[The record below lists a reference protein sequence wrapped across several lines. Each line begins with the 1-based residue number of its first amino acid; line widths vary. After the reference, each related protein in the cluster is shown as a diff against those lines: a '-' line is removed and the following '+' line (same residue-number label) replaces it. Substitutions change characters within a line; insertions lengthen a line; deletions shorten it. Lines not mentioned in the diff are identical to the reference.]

1 MKKYAKLLSLL
12 LAASM
17 LLVCMAGCAGSKN
30 TAASTTAAAS
40 TAAASGSTA
49 SSAAASGSSASG
61 SVLLLGGIGALT
73 GDYANY
79 GVSNRNGA
87 QLAVDEINAAGGV
100 NGMTLKLDFEDS
112 QADPDSAVN
121 AYGKQIDSG
130 MKVSMGATFSGE
142 TTSVVAAA
150 KDDGILILT
159 PTASADKVIQ
169 GNDAAFRVC
178 FTDSSQGTASADYI
192 SDNSL
197 ATDVAVF
204 YQSDLDYSVGLYK
217 AFETECQA
225 KGITISE
232 VQTFTKDTSTDF
244 STQISAIKAS
254 GAKLVFMPIY
264 AAEAA
269 TFLTQAHGKFD
280 ADELYFGCDG
290 LDGILTKLSDSSFA
304 ENVMM
309 LTPFAADSTEA
320 NVQAFV
326 KAYQAAYNAV
336 PDQFAADGYDAVY
349 TIKAALEKAGITSPD
364 DPDLNSKIV
373 AAMTQI
379 TVEGVTGT
387 MTWTADGETQK
398 AAKAMII
405 HDGVAA
411 LYQGK

>member
-1 MKKYAKLLSLL
+1 MKKSMKLLTLL
-12 LAASM
+12 LAVAM
-17 LLVCMAGCAGSKN
+17 LALCMAGCASKSA
-30 TAASTTAAAS
+30 T
-40 TAAASGSTA
+40 
-49 SSAAASGSSASG
+49 SSAAASGSAAAASTSG
-61 SVLLLGGIGALT
+61 SSDKTLLIGGIGALT

-79 GVSNRNGA
+79 GTSNDNGA
-87 QLAVDEINAAGGV
+87 QLAVDEINKAGGV
-100 NGMTLKLDFEDS
+100 NGMTLKLDFQDS

-121 AYGKQIDSG
+121 AYGKLIDSG
-130 MKVSMGATFSGE
+130 MKVSLGATFSGE

-192 SDNSL
+192 SDNKL
-197 ATDVAVF
+197 ADKVAVF
-204 YQSDLDYSVGLYK
+204 YQSDIDYSVGLYK
-217 AFETECQA
+217 AFDAECQA
-225 KGITISE
+225 KGIEITE

-254 GAKLVFMPIY
+254 GAKLIFMPIY
-264 AAEAA
+264 AAEAS
-269 TFLTQAHGKFD
+269 TFLTQANGKFD
-280 ADELYFGCDG
+280 SDELYFGCDG
-290 LDGILTKLSDSSFA
+290 LDGILTKISDSKYC

-309 LTPFAADSTEA
+309 LTPFAADSTDE

-326 KAYQAAYNAV
+326 KAYKDAYGAV

-349 TIKAALEKAGITSPD
+349 TIKAALEQAKIT
-364 DPDLNSKIV
+364 DPNDKDLNSKLV

-379 TVEGVTGT
+379 TVKGVTGE
-387 MTWTADGETQK
+387 MTWDASGETTK

-405 HDGVAA
+405 HDGVAV
-411 LYQGK
+411 LYEGK